1 MTPPGPRDGGT
12 VLPLLLLGFL
22 LAGTV
27 LAAATAGGAA
37 LVARRQLAAACDGAA
52 LAGAAALDRTALST
66 VTAPPDPDPGGVTG
80 RREGPGAG
88 RGTTGRDD
96 QGGGGARVLPVDRD
110 RARAAVVAHLAGV
123 GTATGADVRTDGR
136 TVVVRCRRTAR
147 LPFGAVIGRPD
158 GIERVATARARA
170 VLRPST

>member
-1 MTPPGPRDGGT
+1 

-22 LAGTV
+22 LAVTV
-27 LAAATAGGAA
+27 LAATTAGGAA

-66 VTAPPDPDPGGVTG
+66 APPPPANPDTATG
-80 RREGPGAG
+80 RADVREAASGDEEGILA
-88 RGTTGRDD
+88 
-96 QGGGGARVLPVDRD
+96 LDRD
-110 RARAAVVAHLAGV
+110 AVPAAVVAHLGGL
-123 GTATGADVRTDGR
+123 GTPTDADARTDGR
-136 TVVVRCRRTAR
+136 TVLVRCRRTVR
-147 LPFGAVIGRPD
+147 VPFGAVIGRPD